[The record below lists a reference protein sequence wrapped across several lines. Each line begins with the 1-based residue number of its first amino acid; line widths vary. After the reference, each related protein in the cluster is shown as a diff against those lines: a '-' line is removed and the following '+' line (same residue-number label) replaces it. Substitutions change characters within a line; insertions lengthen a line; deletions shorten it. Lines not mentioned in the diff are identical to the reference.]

1 MSTAAAYVRE
11 SGSGD
16 ALVCIHSSGSSS
28 GQWRALMESMSDRY
42 RVLAPD
48 LYGCGKSPAWPGD
61 RELLLDDE
69 IALLASALHS
79 AEQIHLV
86 GHSYGGLIALRF
98 ASRNPGRVASLV
110 VYEPTC
116 FFVLADKPGFEAAS
130 REIRDVREE
139 TSRLVEAGDLEG
151 SARRF
156 LDYWVG
162 PDAWSKT
169 PEAGRATIAKVM
181 QKVAFEWP
189 NAFENA
195 FPSDELRALTMPT
208 LLLTGSGSTL
218 AARSVIRVL
227 RAYLPHAASVEI
239 PDLGHMGPVTHP
251 QPVNRAIAAFLDG
264 IRR

>member
-1 MSTAAAYVRE
+1 
-11 SGSGD
+11 
-16 ALVCIHSSGSSS
+16 
-28 GQWRALMESMSDRY
+28 MESMSDRY
-42 RVLAPD
+42 RVVAPD

-69 IALLASALHS
+69 IALIEPALHS
-79 AEQIHLV
+79 ATRIHLV

-98 ASRNPGRVASLV
+98 ATRNPGRVASLV

-116 FFVLADKPGFEAAS
+116 FFVMADIPGFEAAHE
-130 REIRDVREE
+130 EIMGVRED

-156 LDYWVG
+156 LEYWVG

-169 PEAGRATIAKVM
+169 SEAVRATVADVMRKVT
-181 QKVAFEWP
+181 FEWP

-195 FPSDELRALTMPT
+195 FPADDLRALAMPT
-208 LLLTGSGSTL
+208 LLLTGSASTL
-218 AARSVIRVL
+218 AGRSVVRAL
-227 RAYLPHAASVEI
+227 RDYLPHAETVEI

-251 QPVNRAIAAFLDG
+251 QPVNRAIAEFLEG
-264 IRR
+264 LRESRAG

>member
-1 MSTAAAYVRE
+1 MTSAYVRE

-16 ALVCIHSSGSSS
+16 TVVCIHSSASAS

-42 RVLAPD
+42 RVVAPD

-69 IALLASALHS
+69 IALLAPALRS

-98 ASRNPGRVASLV
+98 ATRHPERVASLV

-116 FFVLADKPGFEAAS
+116 FFVLADRPGCEAAS
-130 REIRDVREE
+130 REIRGVREE

-156 LDYWVG
+156 LEYWVG
-162 PDAWSKT
+162 PDAWAKT
-169 PEAGRATIAKVM
+169 PEAVRAAVAGAMRKVT
-181 QKVAFEWP
+181 FEWP

-195 FPSDELRALTMPT
+195 FPADDLRALVMPT

-218 AARSVIRVL
+218 AARSVIRML
-227 RAYLPHAASVEI
+227 REFLPHAESVEI

-251 QPVNRAIAAFLDG
+251 QPVNRAIAGFLDG
-264 IRR
+264 MRR